1 MEQGNFSQKLD
12 PEPKV
17 FGIRSSRVLGRK
29 SLASKRFQRW
39 ISRRPG
45 PFAPDEAFRQS
56 ISGFRH
62 PRAAER
68 RPHVRSWF
76 PRNWSSDISTTDGA
90 GESFFP
96 KPLTGQ
102 GAFFFWSETPRPPL
116 FGGKAENGDP
126 LYIKGK
132 QRRLTLI
139 LRISEKST
147 FQCERASKWR
157 ILGIS
162 SFGFI

>member
-1 MEQGNFSQKLD
+1 MTDGAGELF
-12 PEPKV
+12 PENVIPIPRNWSSDISTTDGAGESFFPKPTV

-29 SLASKRFQRW
+29 SFVSKRFPRW

-126 LYIKGK
+126 LYIKGN
-132 QRRLTLI
+132 
-139 LRISEKST
+139 S
-147 FQCERASKWR
+147 AV
-157 ILGIS
+157 
-162 SFGFI
+162 